1 MNTYCEF
8 VDDEEL
14 IVSFKRYESHAL
26 IRHGRRYYRV
36 ISHPFPFVYR
46 GVTDEIRNPLRAV
59 VRCGR

>member
-14 IVSFKRYESHAL
+14 IVSFRRHEAHAL

-46 GVTDEIRNPLRAV
+46 VVEYNPWSHR
-59 VRCGR
+59 